1 MSDNWFKENFAK
13 IFRKRKAGLVSSVSP
28 VPGEPIIRERE
39 PTKDELALGWA
50 VGIDEETDAQVIQ
63 MKGMSQQDRDRH
75 FYIVGGSGFGKS
87 KFLESLIIQDIKN
100 KEGFGVIDAH
110 GDLVENIKG
119 WLYFAKR
126 ELGKDLEKQVILIEP
141 TNPNSTVCFNPLE
154 RIKGGRQKIQAEQQA
169 GELLK
174 VFEKIWHESWG
185 SRMEDIMRNS
195 LIALVENN
203 LTLAEL
209 PLLLNNELVRRK
221 ILKKVK
227 NPTCQQRF
235 EFFNN
240 LPKHT
245 WREWTESTLNKV
257 NAFLSD
263 PRIRT
268 MLSNPKSSFNLR
280 EVIDS
285 KKVLLVNLDK
295 GQLKGSSDLLGALLL
310 SKIQMTAFTRTDT
323 AKEKRAQFYLY
334 IDEFQNFAT
343 KSFIDTLS
351 EARKYKL
358 SLILA
363 HQNLAQLPKE
373 LLSSILANCGIQ
385 ACFHVSREDAQVLAK
400 EMLVPLYAS
409 PPGWE
414 FNVQDLQG
422 LGSQQCFIRNTKRGG
437 VVLIEV
443 PDTPDPW
450 KLSALANGEFNGIT
464 EESFRE
470 TVNNQN
476 IGKYYLRGRKKI
488 ESAHKRSMENFTT
501 APEPERFRE
510 PKQTQ
515 EPNNF
520 RKKINRPAIA

>member
-13 IFRKRKAGLVSSVSP
+13 IFRKRKAGLISSVLP
-28 VPGEPIIRERE
+28 APAEPIVRDRE

-50 VGIDEETDAQVIQ
+50 IGIDEETDAQIVQ

-100 KEGFGVIDAH
+100 GEGFGVIDAH

-141 TNPNSTVCFNPLE
+141 TNSNSTVCFNPLE
-154 RIKGGRQKIQAEQQA
+154 QIKKGKQKVQPEQQA

-174 VFEKIWHESWG
+174 VFKKIWWDSWG
-185 SRMEDIMRNS
+185 ARMEDILRNS

-209 PLLLNNELVRRK
+209 PLLLNNELVRKK

-227 NPTCQQRF
+227 NSTCQQRF
-235 EFFNN
+235 EFFNS
-240 LPKHT
+240 LPKHI

-295 GQLKGSSDLLGALLL
+295 GQLEGSSDLLGALLL
-310 SKIQMTAFTRTDT
+310 SKIQMTAFARTDT
-323 AKEKRAQFYLY
+323 AKEKRVQFYLY

-363 HQNLAQLPKE
+363 HQNLAQLPRE

-400 EMLVPLYAS
+400 EMLVQLYVS

-414 FNVQDLQG
+414 FNIQDMQE
-422 LGSQQCFIRNTKRGG
+422 LGSQQCFIRNTKHGG
-437 VVLIEV
+437 VMLIEI

-450 KLSALANGEFNGIT
+450 KFSAQANGELNGIT
-464 EESFRE
+464 QESFQE
-470 TVNNQN
+470 TVNDQS
-476 IGKYYLRGRKKI
+476 IGKHYLKNRKRI
-488 ESAHKRSMENFTT
+488 EKENQLRYRELIAIEEPTT
-501 APEPERFRE
+501 FRE
-510 PKQTQ
+510 PK
-515 EPNNF
+515 E
-520 RKKINRPAIA
+520 